1 MEEKRSKTNKE
12 QWRRLRKSRSNL
24 LVAGKA
30 VLAFGVWTMMKLLLE
45 LFLGENNFGMSIDE
59 TMGGTI
65 EIQAAVVIGVFVI
78 IGLIAVFIHFI
89 IYRGA
94 VREGRGKKGGFFY
107 LLVAFIFIVFTIVS
121 ITYTVTHSDLYAG
134 QRLRFYSS
142 ILFDLALLISCTDVF
157 YNGIMCKRLKKTLKN
172 SEETA

>member
-1 MEEKRSKTNKE
+1 MEEKRNKE

-45 LFLGENNFGMSIDE
+45 LFLGEDNLGTIIDE

-78 IGLIAVFIHFI
+78 IGLIAVFVHFI
-89 IYRGA
+89 IYRGS
-94 VREGRGKKGGFFY
+94 VREGHGKKGGFFY
-107 LLVAFIFIVFTIVS
+107 LLIAFIFIVFTIVS

>member
-45 LFLGENNFGMSIDE
+45 LFLGEDNLGTIIDE

-78 IGLIAVFIHFI
+78 IGLIAVFVHFI
-89 IYRGA
+89 IYRGS
-94 VREGRGKKGGFFY
+94 VREGHGKKGGFFY
-107 LLVAFIFIVFTIVS
+107 LLIAFIFIVFTIVS